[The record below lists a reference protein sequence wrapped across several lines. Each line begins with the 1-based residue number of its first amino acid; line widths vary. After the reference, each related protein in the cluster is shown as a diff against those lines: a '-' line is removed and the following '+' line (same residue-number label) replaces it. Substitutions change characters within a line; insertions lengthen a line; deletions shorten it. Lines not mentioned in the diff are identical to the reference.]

1 MSVIHLKPLFIKK
14 SDPLTSVLR
23 DIFKENNYALSYL
36 GALTLGLGVA
46 QGSHLQ
52 ADESIEDIVV
62 TASKRSEN
70 LQDLAMSV
78 QAIGAAELDK
88 KNIKGLDDIANLSPA
103 ITLDAGGPGNST
115 FYIRGVSD
123 GGFGNPS
130 GAASTTALYL
140 DDQPLTTIGQTP
152 DLHVYDIERVEILS
166 GPQGTLYGSSS
177 TSGNIRIITKKP
189 DVNAIDYGFDVDYG
203 SITDGT
209 HDRSLEAYMNIPI
222 GDKSAIRIS
231 AYDLKDGGWIDNELA
246 SKTFTNSGVTINNSE
261 HAEDDYNSL
270 TKDGFRIRFAS
281 EIGNQN
287 LDLSILEQSSS
298 FGGSWET
305 DEDVGARA
313 NSRFSEEHFDDEFSQ
328 ISLSL
333 SGDISDNLEYVFTSS
348 MFDRDVDYTY
358 DYTEYVEYYNFDGPT
373 YTCDYYDYYYYGN
386 ISGCQDPR
394 MSYTQ
399 TDAHERES
407 YEFRVQSKGDSGFQW
422 VLGAFSE
429 TSKRDYEIAYLWPG
443 MNPGNLSFQ
452 PTNGQWWNLD
462 NTREEETEAFFGE
475 GYFDIN
481 DKTKLTVGFRSYD
494 QDTMVNA
501 KDGYFGVFDGVDKI
515 FNSNDS
521 GVVPKINIK
530 HDIDEDTM
538 VYGTYSEG
546 FRASGINRVRPAQT
560 AFIPETYKAD
570 YLESLEFGFKSVM
583 SNGKLILNGAY
594 FMMDWND
601 FQSTTYN
608 LDYST
613 VSFVDNV
620 GNAEIN
626 GLELDATYKA
636 SDTLTVSAYMV
647 KNDPSLSQDYYDVS
661 GLLQANAG
669 NRLAYVPE
677 LSYVLGLD
685 KELMIGGSPAY
696 LSLDYSYTGD
706 RYTSQA
712 NELTLPSYAIA
723 NMRMGREVGN
733 RSIELYMTNITDED
747 GYLSRYNDFNAIR
760 KTQNKPRVIGLR
772 FRYRY

>member
-1 MSVIHLKPLFIKK
+1 MSSIYLKPLFETKK
-14 SDPLTSVLR
+14 DPLTNILK
-23 DIFKENNYALSYL
+23 DIFKENNFALSYI
-36 GALTLGLGVA
+36 GAFSIALGVA
-46 QGSHLQ
+46 QSSNVS
-52 ADESIEDIVV
+52 ADENIEEVVV

-70 LQDLAMSV
+70 IQDLAMSV
-78 QAIGAAELDK
+78 QAITAAELDL

-103 ITLDAGGPGNST
+103 VTLDAGGPGNST

-152 DLHVYDIERVEILS
+152 DLHVFDVERVEILS

-177 TSGNIRIITKKP
+177 TSGNIKIITKKP
-189 DVNAIDYGFDVDYG
+189 DVSSVDYGFDVDYG

-209 HDRSLEAYMNIPI
+209 HDQSLEAYINMPLGTNT
-222 GDKSAIRIS
+222 AIRLS
-231 AYDLKDGGWIDNELA
+231 AYDLTDGGWIDNELT
-246 SKTFTNSGVTINNSE
+246 SKTFTNSGVTIDNST
-261 HAEDDYNSL
+261 HAKDDYNEL
-270 TKDGFRIRFAS
+270 NKNGFRVRLAS
-281 EIGNQN
+281 EIMGQN
-287 LDLSILEQSSS
+287 LDLSMLDQSSH

-305 DEDVGARA
+305 DEAVGERS
-313 NSRFSEEHFDDEFSQ
+313 NSRFNEEHFDDDFSQ

-333 SGDISDNLEYVFTSS
+333 SGDLNDNVEYIFTTSS
-348 MFDRDVDYTY
+348 FDRDVNYTY
-358 DYTEYVEYYNFDGPT
+358 DYSEYVEYYNYDGPT
-373 YTCDYYDYYYYGN
+373 YTCDYYDYYYYYN

-399 TDAHERES
+399 IDNHERDS
-407 YEFRVQSKGDSGFQW
+407 YEIRLQSKGDSGFQW
-422 VLGAFSE
+422 ILGAFSE
-429 TSKRDYEIAYLWPG
+429 SSKRDYEIAYIWPG

-462 NTREEETEAFFGE
+462 NTREEEVEAIFGE
-475 GYFDIN
+475 GYFNIN
-481 DKTKLTVGFRSYD
+481 DRTKMTLGFRSYD

-501 KDGYFGVFDGVDKI
+501 KDGYFGVFDGVDKV

-530 HDIDEDTM
+530 HDLTDDVM

-560 AFIPETYKAD
+560 AFIPETYDSD
-570 YLESLEFGFKSVM
+570 YLESLEFGFKSTLAD
-583 SNGKLILNGAY
+583 GKLILNGAY

-613 VSFVDNV
+613 VAFVDNV

-626 GLELDATYKA
+626 GLELDATYRPND
-636 SDTLTVSAYMV
+636 SLTLSAYMV
-647 KNDPSLSQDYYDVS
+647 SNDPSLSQDYFDVS
-661 GLLQANAG
+661 GVLQANAG

-677 LSYVLGLD
+677 LSYVLGMD
-685 KELMIGGSPAY
+685 KVLTIAGKPGYFA
-696 LSLDYSYTGD
+696 LDYSYTGD

-712 NELTLPSYAIA
+712 NTLKLPSYAIA
-723 NMRMGREVGN
+723 NMRMGVEMEN
-733 RSIELYMTNITDED
+733 SLMEIYLTNLTDEN
-747 GYLSRYNDFNAIR
+747 GYQSRYDDFGDVR
-760 KTQNKPRVIGLR
+760 RTQNRPRVVGVR
-772 FRYRY
+772 FKYRY